1 VAELLV
7 AVQQPVE
14 LLRAQRE
21 QLLDQQVLLPVQ
33 RQLALPPLVPLVPLV
48 PQLQLQQQLV
58 QLLRHPSLLQLWQLL
73 LSQQPPS
80 PIPAL
85 LLQQHLL
92 MVVQQTNWCHA

>member
-33 RQLALPPLVPLVPLV
+33 RQLALPPLVP
-48 PQLQLQQQLV
+48 QLQLQQQLE
-58 QLLRHPSLLQLWQLL
+58 QLPRQPSQ
-73 LSQQPPS
+73 
-80 PIPAL
+80 
-85 LLQQHLL
+85 
-92 MVVQQTNWCHA
+92 